1 MSWIR
6 ARVVWFMW
14 SAPNDLRAA
23 AFHYIV
29 LHRGAI
35 YLPVLVGLGTSFKKR
50 EKGEKKKGERG
61 KRRKRE
67 KEKRRIRE
75 KEKKNKGGKK
85 KRRIGEKEKRRKE

>member
-1 MSWIR
+1 MVLSWIR

-35 YLPVLVGLGTSFKKR
+35 YLPALVGLGTSFKK
-50 EKGEKKKGERG
+50 KGKRGKEERG
-61 KRRKRE
+61 KRRK
-67 KEKRRIRE
+67 
-75 KEKKNKGGKK
+75 
-85 KRRIGEKEKRRKE
+85 

>member
-23 AFHYIV
+23 AFHDIV

-35 YLPVLVGLGTSFKKR
+35 YLQILVGLGTSFKKR
-50 EKGEKKKGERG
+50 EKEEKGKG
-61 KRRKRE
+61 KRRKKKEE
-67 KEKRRIRE
+67 KAKDKKT
-75 KEKKNKGGKK
+75 KENELGLLGLGPS
-85 KRRIGEKEKRRKE
+85 RY

>member
-1 MSWIR
+1 
-6 ARVVWFMW
+6 MW

-50 EKGEKKKGERG
+50 GKEE

-67 KEKRRIRE
+67 K
-75 KEKKNKGGKK
+75 K
-85 KRRIGEKEKRRKE
+85 KRWKRRK

>member
-29 LHRGAI
+29 LYRGAI
-35 YLPVLVGLGTSFKKR
+35 YLPVLLGLGTSFKKR
-50 EKGEKKKGERG
+50 GKEEKGKG
-61 KRRKRE
+61 E
-67 KEKRRIRE
+67 KEKRR
-75 KEKKNKGGKK
+75 KEEYGKK
-85 KRRIGEKEKRRKE
+85 RKRKKEERRIGEKEKRRKE